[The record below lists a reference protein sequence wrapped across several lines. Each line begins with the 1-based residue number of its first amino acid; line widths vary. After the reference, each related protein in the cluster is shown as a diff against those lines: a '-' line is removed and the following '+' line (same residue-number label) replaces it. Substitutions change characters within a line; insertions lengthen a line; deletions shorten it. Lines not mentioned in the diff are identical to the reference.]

1 MMACLIMNMKLYASL
16 LLLLLLPGH
25 VQGGFFEKGSKIK
38 PYSAAEDEED
48 KDF

>member
-1 MMACLIMNMKLYASL
+1 MHMAV
-16 LLLLLLPGH
+16 LLPLLARL
-25 VQGGFFEKGSKIK
+25 QGGFFEKGSRIK